1 MKRGPGLV
9 VVGLLIVAAVGA
21 AVWFALTG
29 PVGRAGAV
37 ASAFAALA
45 STLAALAAIYLSRQ
59 ALARTDEQL
68 ASARTATILSRYPL
82 LLPIHQSVAFPD
94 SSGRINFH
102 PPSEDRFELKSA
114 SAGCYAFVEDTAK
127 DKFII
132 PVENAGEGPALG
144 ITGQLWRNDGAL
156 GEVTGPATLATG
168 CTAIMTAQLQGART
182 DLPEAFKNRIRG
194 VGDGARGTY
203 FWLDLSYFDVFNNA
217 RSARAMFDPRGVG
230 AWHHCYEPTVKAG
243 DQGADLSAVTRA
255 ARAVSGPTAGAM
267 TGESAGSPGVGAIRL
282 LLLTLRRR
290 VAMFNGEG
298 EKVDVQER
306 TKGSF

>member
-1 MKRGPGLV
+1 MKRRPGLV
-9 VVGLLIVAAVGA
+9 IVGLLIVAAVGA
-21 AVWFALTG
+21 ALWFALAG
-29 PVGRAGAV
+29 PASRAGDV

-45 STLAALAAIYLSRQ
+45 STLAALAAIYLSRE

-68 ASARTATILSRYPL
+68 ASARMATILSRYPL

-94 SSGRINFH
+94 SSGRMNFH

-144 ITGQLWRNDGAL
+144 ITGRLWRNDGAL
-156 GEVTGPATLATG
+156 GEVTGPATLATN
-168 CTAIMTAQLQGART
+168 CTAIMTAQLQGAGT
-182 DLPEAFKNRIRG
+182 DLPEAFKNEIHR
-194 VGDGARGTY
+194 VGDRTRSTY

-217 RSARAMFDPRGVG
+217 RSARAMFDPHGMG

-243 DQGADLSAVTRA
+243 DQDAELSAATPAPRA
-255 ARAVSGPTAGAM
+255 AGGPTAGAM
-267 TGESAGSPGVGAIRL
+267 TGESAGSPGGAIRM
-282 LLLTLRRR
+282 LLLTRHRR
-290 VAMFNGEG
+290 AATFNGEG
-298 EKVDVQER
+298 EKVDVQGVN
-306 TKGSF
+306 KG